1 VTTVRSLAGEP
12 GGKQLDSLE
21 DDPFAGATVLGVL
34 DESDRKYLAERSRSR
49 RIAKGQILFSEG
61 DASDSVLVLVSGHM
75 KVLTYSRDGSEFIV
89 NAVMPG
95 ETMGEVGVLSGCP
108 RSATIQATEASVVLS
123 LPGSVI
129 IDLISERPVL
139 AVALLQRLSHMVR
152 RMTGV
157 ATDLVF
163 LDLKQRVAKYL
174 LERDSGGQG
183 PARPNV
189 TQSQLAAN
197 IGASRQ
203 RVNACLREFHKQ
215 GWISMESRGLRVL
228 DRQALIQVISF

>member
-1 VTTVRSLAGEP
+1 MKSLG
-12 GGKQLDSLE
+12 

-34 DESDRKYLAERSRSR
+34 DESDRRYLAQRSRSKQ
-49 RIAKGQILFSEG
+49 IDKGQILFSEG
-61 DASDSVLVLVSGHM
+61 DPSDSVLVLVSGHM

-89 NAVMPG
+89 NTVMPG

-108 RSATIQATEASVVLS
+108 RSATIQATEASVVLV
-123 LPGSVI
+123 LPGAAI

-139 AVALLQRLSHMVR
+139 AIALLQRLSHLVR

-174 LERDSGGQG
+174 LQLDSMDRGKS
-183 PARPNV
+183 RPKM

-203 RVNACLREFHKQ
+203 RVNACLREFHRQ
-215 GWISMESRGLRVL
+215 GWIKMESRSLRVL
-228 DRQALIQVISF
+228 DREALTQVVSF

>member
-1 VTTVRSLAGEP
+1 LKSLG
-12 GGKQLDSLE
+12 

-34 DESDRKYLAERSRSR
+34 DESDRRYLAQRSRSKQIDR
-49 RIAKGQILFSEG
+49 GQILFSEG
-61 DASDSVLVLVSGHM
+61 DPSDSVLVLVSGHM

-89 NAVMPG
+89 NTVMPG

-108 RSATIQATEASVVLS
+108 RSATIQATEASVVLV
-123 LPGSVI
+123 LPGAAI

-139 AVALLQRLSHMVR
+139 AIALLQRLSHLVR

-174 LERDSGGQG
+174 LQLDSMDRGKS
-183 PARPNV
+183 RPKM

-203 RVNACLREFHKQ
+203 RVNACLREFHRQ
-215 GWISMESRGLRVL
+215 GWIKMESRSLRVL
-228 DRQALIQVISF
+228 DREALTQVVSF

>member
-1 VTTVRSLAGEP
+1 MNSP
-12 GGKQLDSLE
+12 GRDFE
-21 DDPFAGATVLGVL
+21 DDPFAGATVIGVL
-34 DESDRKYLAERSRSR
+34 EEADRRYLAGRSR
-49 RIAKGQILFSEG
+49 RLRIDKGQILFLEG
-61 DASDSVLVLVSGHM
+61 DPSDSILVLVAGHM
-75 KVLTYSRDGSEFIV
+75 KVLTYSADGSEFIV
-89 NAVMPG
+89 NTVLPG
-95 ETMGEVGVLSGCP
+95 ETMGEVGVLSGGP

-139 AVALLQRLSHMVR
+139 ALALLQRLSQMVR
-152 RMTGV
+152 RITGV

-163 LDLKQRVAKYL
+163 LDLRQRVAKYL
-174 LERDSGGQG
+174 LQQIPLEQRPVGG
-183 PARPNV
+183 NI

-215 GWISMESRGLRVL
+215 GWISMQSRGLQVL
-228 DRQALIQVISF
+228 DREALTQVVTF

>member
-1 VTTVRSLAGEP
+1 LKSLG
-12 GGKQLDSLE
+12 

-34 DESDRKYLAERSRSR
+34 DESDRRYLAQRSRSKQ
-49 RIAKGQILFSEG
+49 IDKGQILFSEG
-61 DASDSVLVLVSGHM
+61 DPSDSVLVLVSGHM

-89 NAVMPG
+89 NTVMPG

-108 RSATIQATEASVVLS
+108 RSATIQATEASVVLV
-123 LPGSVI
+123 LPGAAI

-139 AVALLQRLSHMVR
+139 AIALLQRLSHLVR

-174 LERDSGGQG
+174 LQLDSMDRGKS
-183 PARPNV
+183 RPKM

-215 GWISMESRGLRVL
+215 GWIDMESRGLRVL
-228 DRQALIQVISF
+228 DPEALSRVVSF